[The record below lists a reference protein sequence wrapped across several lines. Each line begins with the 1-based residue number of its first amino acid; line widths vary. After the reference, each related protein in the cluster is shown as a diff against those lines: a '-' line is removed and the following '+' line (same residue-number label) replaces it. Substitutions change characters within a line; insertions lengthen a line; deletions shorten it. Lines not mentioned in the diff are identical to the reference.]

1 MNDDLKICGFALN
14 SEYFTSIMHL
24 LREDFTY
31 RGIVDYLVEVP
42 EAADTRDTEAV
53 KRIATGF
60 LKLLFPN
67 VRKAEDIPSRDFNNY
82 CLKPA
87 IDMRGIILYQ
97 IGQLDAEYRGK
108 NMPKFAVKGIE

>member
-14 SEYFTSIMHL
+14 SEYFTSIMHQ

-31 RGIVDYLVEVP
+31 RGMVDYLVEVP

-67 VRKAEDIPSRDFNNY
+67 VRKPDDITPQDFLQY

-87 IDMRGIILYQ
+87 VDMRGIVLYQ
-97 IGQLDAEYRGK
+97 IGQLDSEYRGK
-108 NMPKFAVKGIE
+108 NMPKFTVKGTE